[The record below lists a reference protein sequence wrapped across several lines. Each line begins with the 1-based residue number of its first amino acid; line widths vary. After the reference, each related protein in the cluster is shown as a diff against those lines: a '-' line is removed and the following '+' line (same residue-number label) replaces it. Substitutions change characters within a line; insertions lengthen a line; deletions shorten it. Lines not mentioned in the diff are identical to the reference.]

1 METLYPENPLLIID
15 DEPAWAHSLSLSL
28 KISAGINHVESCRD
42 SRKAMSMLADKSYS
56 LVLLDLTMPYING
69 ETLLDLIKETYPAL
83 PVIIISGMNQLNT
96 AIRCVKAGAEDFYV
110 KTDER
115 ERVVSGILRSLRQ
128 AEVKRENLQLKETLL
143 HSAHVDHPAFMNIVT
158 NSEKLRGIF
167 KYLLAIAPSDE
178 PLLIT
183 GESGT
188 GKELIAK
195 AMHDLVCPEKP
206 WVAVN
211 VAGLD
216 DMVFSDT
223 LFGHTKGA
231 FTGADQTRMGMI
243 EKASGGILFLDEIG
257 DLSMPSQV
265 KLLRLLQEGDYYPL
279 GSDQPKNCKA
289 RIVVATNQN
298 LHKKEADGSFR
309 RDLLYRLCSHRV
321 EMPSLKERPED
332 LPLLLDYFL
341 AEVSAKLGKNKP
353 TYPPELLTLF
363 ESYHFPGNIRELR
376 AMIHDAVSLH
386 EKKGVLSLSRFRSA
400 IGSVS
405 QQTPV
410 SDDDTDS
417 VRFPAALPTLKQMS
431 QLLVEEA
438 LSRTNGNQS
447 LASQLLGVTPQA
459 LSKRL
464 KKNRDE

>member
-1 METLYPENPLLIID
+1 METLYPEQPVLIVD
-15 DEPAWAHSLSLSL
+15 DEPAWAHSLTLSL
-28 KISAGINHVESCRD
+28 KISGGINHVETCRD
-42 SRKAMSMLADKSYS
+42 SRNAMGMLADKLYS
-56 LVLLDLTMPYING
+56 LVLLDLTMPYVSG
-69 ETLLDLIKETYPAL
+69 ETLLESIKQEYPGL
-83 PVIIISGMNQLNT
+83 PVIVISGMNQLNT
-96 AIRCVKAGAEDFYV
+96 AIRCVKSGAEDFYV

-115 ERVVSGILRSLRQ
+115 ERVVSGILRTLKQ

-143 HSAHVDHPAFMNIVT
+143 HSARVPHPAFMNIIT
-158 NSEKLRGIF
+158 HNEKMQGIF
-167 KYLLAIAPSDE
+167 RYLQAIALSDE
-178 PLLIT
+178 PILIT

-195 AMHDLVCPEKP
+195 ALHGLSCPEKP

-265 KLLRLLQEGDYYPL
+265 KLLRLLQEGDFYPL
-279 GSDQPKNCKA
+279 GSDQPKLCKA

-298 LHKKEADGSFR
+298 LHRKEAEGAFR

-321 EMPSLKERPED
+321 EMPALRDRKDD
-332 LPLLLDYFL
+332 LPLLLDFFL
-341 AEVSAKLGKNKP
+341 AEVSAKYGKNKP
-353 TYPPELLTLF
+353 TYPPELLTLL
-363 ESYHFPGNIRELR
+363 ESYHFPGNVRELR
-376 AMIHDAVSLH
+376 AMIHDAMSLH
-386 EKKGVLSLSRFRSA
+386 EKGVLSLSRFRSA

-405 QQTPV
+405 RQTPTPEGEE
-410 SDDDTDS
+410 DQ

-438 LSRTNGNQS
+438 LQRTNGNQS
-447 LASQLLGVTPQA
+447 LAAQLLGVTPQA

-464 KKNRDE
+464 KKSRS